1 MIRKTLRHRE
11 LRLFNL
17 LAALVLPW
25 LFSLIQPAPAFAQ
38 TANSSEIQPGAAD
51 GTLSEVVV
59 TAQRRSQSLQD
70 VPIAVSVV
78 TGDILTDSSI
88 DQGLELPRITPG
100 LTIVSGGGQSSPF
113 IRGVGTSLPNL
124 GLESSV
130 ATYLDDQYLSRPV
143 SGYYSL
149 NDMERVEVLKGPQG
163 TLYGRNATGGAIRL
177 ITNDPSNDLEAS
189 GSVTTGS
196 FSRFGADA
204 VLNVPLGERV
214 QARLTVDYDKNDGYV
229 RDIATGQNLM
239 TNDILTTRLKIKA
252 EPSDVLTLKL
262 TAEYSDKD
270 DNSGGSFINLYGAPE
285 QLGIA
290 LGGQGSTSFYTAGG
304 NGGLYSDGGYGR
316 YANWTPY
323 DRVRGSGLQLRADL
337 DLGFATLTSI
347 SGWFRSQM
355 DEATDI
361 DATSLPLEADF
372 FLEDSNSYSQEF
384 DLVSKPGG
392 PLTWTGG
399 LYYYKELGRTE
410 FDIFGSLINESF
422 GVPDNPN
429 TGGYAGG
436 AALNAVGHVQVE
448 SFAPFADL
456 TYAFTDQLEITLGA
470 RWTSEH
476 KTLLDNHVYA
486 TNVAAT
492 GLGPLS
498 TIYSESGLHSDF
510 TNFSPRVVLSYKPV
524 AKTLFYASYS
534 EGFKSGG
541 INTPA
546 FGPADTVK
554 PEILHA
560 YELGWKTEIGK
571 IRFNGEAYYYHYTDL
586 QVQRN
591 DLVTGGNITLN
602 AADAQIFGVDSE
614 LLYAVNRAFEV
625 GVGANYNHSKFLDF
639 IGEAYVPAAGTSA
652 CAAAGGGLAAPCLG
666 FALQNE
672 NFAGQQLPLAPTLT
686 GYLREKYSLDL
697 GNNGSVIFNSLLSYS
712 SSYSYDPPNRLL
724 LEPSKY
730 LLSAGAKWKSANGHY
745 ELAAFGDNILNRRYD
760 IYQTVTGI
768 GAMYMPGAPRSW
780 GLTFGYK
787 L

>member
-1 MIRKTLRHRE
+1 MSRKYRQAVGGVDWMVVYSSAFFLICGLTHE
-11 LRLFNL
+11 L
-17 LAALVLPW
+17 P
-25 LFSLIQPAPAFAQ
+25 SFAQ
-38 TANSSEIQPGAAD
+38 SVTSEPPPGASD
-51 GTLSEVVV
+51 GALTEVVV
-59 TAQRRSQSLQD
+59 TSQRRSESLQD

-78 TGDILTDSSI
+78 TGEVLVDSSI
-88 DQGLELPRITPG
+88 DQALSLPRITPG
-100 LTIVSGGGQSSPF
+100 LAIVSGGGQSSPF

-149 NDMERVEVLKGPQG
+149 NDMQRVEVLEGPQG

-177 ITNDPSNDLEAS
+177 ITNDPSNELEAS
-189 GSVTTGS
+189 GSITTGS
-196 FSRFGADA
+196 FSRLGADG
-204 VLNVPLGERV
+204 VINVPLSDRI
-214 QARLTVDYDKNDGYV
+214 QARFTVDYDSDDGYV
-229 RDIATGQNLM
+229 KDIATGQNLM
-239 TNDILTTRLKIKA
+239 TTNILTTRLKIKA

-285 QLGIA
+285 QVGIA

-323 DRVRGSGLQLRADL
+323 DRVRGSGVQLKADL

-361 DATSLPLEADF
+361 DATSLPYEDDF

-384 DLVSKPGG
+384 DIASKPGG

-410 FDIFGSLINESF
+410 FDIFGEAINEDF

-436 AALNAVGHVQVE
+436 EALNAVGHVQVE

-456 TYAFTDQLEITLGA
+456 TYAFADKFELTIGG
-470 RWTSEH
+470 RWTTEH
-476 KTLLDNHVYA
+476 KKLLDNHVYA
-486 TNVAAT
+486 TDVAAT
-492 GLGPLS
+492 GLGPA
-498 TIYSESGLHSDF
+498 TPIYSQYNLDADF
-510 TNFSPRVVLSYKPV
+510 TNFSPRVVLNYKPENR
-524 AKTLFYASYS
+524 TLLYLSYS

-560 YELGWKTEIGK
+560 YELGWKTELGQ

-591 DLVTGGNITLN
+591 DLITGGNITLN
-602 AADAQIFGVDSE
+602 AADAQIFGIDTEV
-614 LLYAVNRAFEV
+614 LYEVNKSFEV
-625 GVGANYNHSKFLDF
+625 AASANYLNSKFLDF
-639 IGEAYVPAAGTSA
+639 LGGAYVPAAGTPA
-652 CAAAGGGLAAPCLG
+652 CAAAGGGLAPACLG
-666 FALQNE
+666 FALQND
-672 NFAGQQLPLAPTLT
+672 NFAGQQLPVAPSLT
-686 GYLREKYSLDL
+686 GYLRGKYTVDL
-697 GNNGSVIFNSLLSYS
+697 GGSGSVIFNSLLSYS

-724 LEPSKY
+724 IEPSKY
-730 LLSAGAKWKSANGHY
+730 LLSAGATWKSANRHY
-745 ELAAFGDNILNRRYD
+745 ELSAFGDNILNRKYD
-760 IYQTVTGI
+760 IYRTVTGI
-768 GAMYMPGAPRSW
+768 GAMYMPGPPATW
-780 GLTFGYK
+780 GLRFAYR